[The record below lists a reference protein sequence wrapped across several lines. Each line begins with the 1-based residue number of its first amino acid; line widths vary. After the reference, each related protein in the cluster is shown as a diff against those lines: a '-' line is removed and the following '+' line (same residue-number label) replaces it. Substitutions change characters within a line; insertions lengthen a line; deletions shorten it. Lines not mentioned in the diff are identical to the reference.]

1 MMFFW
6 FLFFFFKQKTAYEMR
21 ISDWSS
27 DVCSSDLPAS
37 GGAGQ
42 ITHNDLDAYAARK
55 SSVSTVSRG
64 HGAVYAERSDEHAVP
79 VIGLRRKIA
88 QKMQRSEERRLGQEG
103 VSTCTFRWSPY
114 H

>member
-1 MMFFW
+1 MPG
-6 FLFFFFKQKTAYEMR
+6 A
-21 ISDWSS
+21 SS
-27 DVCSSDLPAS
+27 TDLPSAARQGAGALRQPGEKPLASPAVRQRAADQGIDLRYVPAS

-79 VIGLRRKIA
+79 VIGLRRDRK
-88 QKMQRSEERRLGQEG
+88 STRLN
-103 VSTCTFRWSPY
+103 SSHYCAPR
-114 H
+114 